1 MSAAA
6 RSALDVVV
14 LEVAGHRYGLLAA
27 DVEKVER
34 AVTVVPLPSAP
45 PVVVGV
51 INVHGAVVVVLD
63 LRLRF
68 GLPGKAVEPG
78 DHLVIVSTGD
88 RRVAVHADRV
98 TELRRI
104 AAADIERAPL
114 AISGA
119 GYVAGVAKVEDG
131 LLLIHDLRTFLSQG
145 EAAALGAALDETGAP

>member
-1 MSAAA
+1 VTAAPGDGY
-6 RSALDVVV
+6 DVLV

-34 AVTVVPLPSAP
+34 AVTVVPLPGAP
-45 PVVVGV
+45 AVVAGV
-51 INVHGAVVVVLD
+51 INVRGAVVVVLD

-68 GLPGKAVEPG
+68 GLPGKAVEPS
-78 DHLVIVSTGD
+78 DHLVIVTTGD

-104 AAADIERAPL
+104 AGADIERAPI
-114 AISGA
+114 AISGV

-145 EAAALGAALDETGAP
+145 EAAALDAALEETGAP